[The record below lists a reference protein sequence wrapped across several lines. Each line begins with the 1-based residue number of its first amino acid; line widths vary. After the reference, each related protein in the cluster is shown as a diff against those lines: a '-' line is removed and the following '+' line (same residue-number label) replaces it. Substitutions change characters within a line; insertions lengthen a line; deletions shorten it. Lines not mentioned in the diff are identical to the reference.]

1 MFRDSK
7 IAELFSCGSTKCSCI
22 INFGTGPYF
31 QSLLEKALKEALY
44 FASSFNESYHRTIK
58 KGQIDMVV
66 QLCDNSISIVS
77 TRYYKIQAT
86 SEENKSYIRLK
97 AAITDSQSIED
108 MRSFSSIFFLKDI
121 K

>member
-1 MFRDSK
+1 M
-7 IAELFSCGSTKCSCI
+7 AELFSCGSTKCSCI

-97 AAITDSQSIED
+97 AAITDSLILVKFE
-108 MRSFSSIFFLKDI
+108 FFANTAKVLN
-121 K
+121 